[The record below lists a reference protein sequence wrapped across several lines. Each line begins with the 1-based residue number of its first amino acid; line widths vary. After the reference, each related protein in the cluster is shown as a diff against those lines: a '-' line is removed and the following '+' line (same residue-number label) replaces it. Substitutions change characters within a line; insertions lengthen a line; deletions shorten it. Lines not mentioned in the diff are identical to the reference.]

1 MNTFVLYLAE
11 SNAYLALF
19 AVAYALF
26 WRKQVDFL
34 ANRMVLLG
42 LLVVALILPLA
53 TFSPLPTGI
62 QTWQVQLPTI
72 HIGAAGVDHQ
82 QQTWGMLWQVAGA
95 VYLTGVLISACQLAV
110 QFWHTTAM
118 IRRARDKQRLPSGM
132 TLVHASVPAS
142 SFFHYIFQEKGA
154 DSTFDS
160 LIHAHERVHAREL
173 HSADML
179 LLRAVQVLCWFNPA
193 IYYMRRAMAMN
204 HEYRADQ
211 VVVFEYGDPTHY
223 STLLISKAMGVDPK
237 IFSHA
242 FSDSETLKKRIKMIH
257 RQPTNRTVVRMR
269 YALLLPV
276 CLVAFLIHGCESDA
290 DEGPQ
295 ADQPQQKSI
304 QDVVDQVEYMTEKIP
319 VGKKVPG
326 TDYYL
331 TVDVMPEF
339 PGGESALM
347 AYLGREITYP
357 ASARDEGI
365 EGIVFVSF
373 VVTAE
378 GFIEEIKVLRS
389 PDERLSASALKAIE
403 RMPKWTPGSF
413 EGQEVAVQY
422 NLPVQYRLK
431 E

>member
-1 MNTFVLYLAE
+1 MNTFVIYLAE
-11 SNAYLALF
+11 SNTYLALF

-26 WRKQVDFL
+26 WRKQDDFL

-53 TFSPLPTGI
+53 TFSPLPPGI
-62 QTWQVQLPTI
+62 QTWHVQLPAI
-72 HIGAAGVDHQ
+72 QIGAAGVDNQ

-110 QFWHTTAM
+110 QFWHTTAT
-118 IRRARDKQRLPSGM
+118 IRRARNKQRLPSGLI
-132 TLVHASVPAS
+132 LVDAPVPAS
-142 SFFHYIFQEKGA
+142 SFFHYIFKDRGA
-154 DSTFDS
+154 ECTFDS
-160 LIHAHERVHAREL
+160 LMYAHELVHAREL
-173 HSADML
+173 HSADIL
-179 LLRAVQVLCWFNPA
+179 VLRAVQVMCWFNPA
-193 IYYMRRAMAMN
+193 IYYMRQAMTIN

-211 VVVFEYGDPTHY
+211 VVVSAYGDPTRY
-223 STLLISKAMGVDPK
+223 STLLISKAMEVDPQ

-257 RQPTNRTVVRMR
+257 RQPNNRTAARMR

-276 CLVAFLIHGCESDA
+276 CLAAFMIHGCESDA

-295 ADQPQQKSI
+295 ADQSQQKSI

-319 VGKKVPG
+319 VGKMVPG

-373 VVTAE
+373 VVSAE
-378 GFIEEIKVLRS
+378 GMIQEATVLRS
-389 PDERLSASALKAIE
+389 PDERLSASALEAVEK
-403 RMPKWTPGSF
+403 MPEWTPGSF
-413 EGQEVAVQY
+413 EGQKVAVQY